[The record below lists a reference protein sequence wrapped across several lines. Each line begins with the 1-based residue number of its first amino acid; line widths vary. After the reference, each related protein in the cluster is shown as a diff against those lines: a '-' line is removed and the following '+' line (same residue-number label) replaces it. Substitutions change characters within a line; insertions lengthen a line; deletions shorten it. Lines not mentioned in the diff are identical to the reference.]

1 MQIDASLAMQAKSL
15 DAARQ
20 SMQDAQKQAT
30 YAPPTP
36 ATTSDVVLQLS
47 AAAQQLLVKP

>member
-15 DAARQ
+15 DAARR
-20 SMQDAQKQAT
+20 SMQDAQVKAAS
-30 YAPPTP
+30 APPSP
-36 ATTSDVVLQLS
+36 ATTSAVVLNLS